1 MLRGADFG
9 DRSKWQG
16 VGRMM
21 PYVSAL
27 NALATSC
34 HATRPIRVRVE
45 DGLNRITAAPVNA
58 PAAIPSGPI
67 ALQDGWAVAA
77 EETLGASPYA
87 PALASTPPRRVAYG
101 DFLPDFADAVLPLP
115 NVVAA
120 PNLFEILSPAAPG
133 EGARARA
140 GDLVE
145 GEAIV
150 AAGKKLKMLH
160 IALLKLAGIENIT
173 VRIPRVR
180 ILSQCDTGSW
190 LAAMAEREGAQSRIE
205 HLDVPTAGYLAESL
219 AEPDTDLMIAI
230 GFHSIRDSIVRAVEL
245 SGMMLFDSVAVRPG
259 ETICCGIFNQK
270 AGSESANPA
279 NPESCGIVNQTRP
292 LPVLYIPGRMECVLT
307 AWLLLARPCLQ
318 GLAGAA
324 YDDIEE
330 RLPLT
335 RKITSMPGLSE
346 LALVR
351 RVTGSG
357 NQTMLWEPLGTGEIT
372 LSTIAHADA
381 WLLVEA
387 GREGYAA
394 GQAIGARLL

>member
-1 MLRGADFG
+1 
-9 DRSKWQG
+9 
-16 VGRMM
+16 
-21 PYVSAL
+21 
-27 NALATSC
+27 
-34 HATRPIRVRVE
+34 VE
-45 DGLNRITAAPVNA
+45 DGLDRITAAPVNA
-58 PAAIPSGPI
+58 PAAIPSGPV

-115 NVVAA
+115 NVVAY
-120 PNLFEILSPAAPG
+120 PNAFEILSPAAPG

-140 GDLVE
+140 GDLAE

-173 VRIPRVR
+173 VRVPRVR
-180 ILSQCDTGSW
+180 TLSQCDPGSW

-205 HLDVPTAGYLAESL
+205 HLHASAADYLAESL
-219 AEPDTDLMIAI
+219 AEPDIDLIIAV
-230 GFHSIRDSIVRAVEL
+230 GFHSTRASIVRAVEL
-245 SGMMLFDSVAVRPG
+245 SGKMLFDSVALRPG

-270 AGSESANPA
+270 AGPDSANSVDPGG
-279 NPESCGIVNQTRP
+279 CGIVNQTRP
-292 LPVLYIPGRMECVLT
+292 LPILFIPGGMECVLT
-307 AWLLLARPCLQ
+307 AWLLLVRPCLQ

-324 YDDIEE
+324 YDDVEE

-335 RKITSMPGLSE
+335 RKITSTPGLGE

-351 RVTGSG
+351 RVTSSSKKA
-357 NQTMLWEPLGTGEIT
+357 MLWEPLATGEIT

-381 WLLVEA
+381 WLLVDA
-387 GREGYAA
+387 GCEGYAA
-394 GQAIGARLL
+394 GQSISAKLL

>member
-1 MLRGADFG
+1 
-9 DRSKWQG
+9 
-16 VGRMM
+16 MM
-21 PYVSAL
+21 PYNSAL
-27 NALATSC
+27 DALVAYCQT
-34 HATRPIRVRVE
+34 TRPIRVRVE
-45 DGLNRITAAPVNA
+45 DGLDRITAAPVNA

-87 PALASTPPRRVAYG
+87 PAFASTPPRRVAYG

-115 NVVAA
+115 NVVAD
-120 PNLFEILSPAAPG
+120 PNSFDILSPAAPG
-133 EGARARA
+133 EGARARG

-150 AAGKKLKMLH
+150 AAGKKLKMLD

-180 ILSQCDTGSW
+180 IFSQCDPGSW
-190 LAAMAEREGAQSRIE
+190 LAAVVERESAQCRIE
-205 HLDVPTAGYLAESL
+205 HLRVPAVDYLAESSS
-219 AEPDTDLMIAI
+219 EPDADLMVAI
-230 GFHSIRDSIVRAVEL
+230 GFHSTRDSIVRAIEL
-245 SGMMLFDSVAVRPG
+245 SGKMLFDSIALRPG
-259 ETICCGIFNQK
+259 ETVCCGIFNQK
-270 AGSESANPA
+270 TGPDSGISANPDG
-279 NPESCGIVNQTRP
+279 CGVVSQTTP
-292 LPVLYIPGRMECVLT
+292 LPVLFIPGRMECMLA
-307 AWLLLARPCLQ
+307 AWLLLVRPCLQ

-324 YDDIEE
+324 YCDVEE

-346 LALVR
+346 FALVR
-351 RVTGSG
+351 RVASSS
-357 NQTMLWEPLGTGEIT
+357 NKTMLWEPLATGEIT

-394 GQAIGARLL
+394 GQIIGAKLL